1 MPPEVAV
8 EAACDL
14 DQRTK
19 QAAMVLEVLEEEDV
33 AQKAAAKEPPPS
45 RE

>member
-19 QAAMVLEVLEEEDV
+19 QAAMVLEEEDV
-33 AQKAAAKEPPPS
+33 AQRAAAKEPPPS